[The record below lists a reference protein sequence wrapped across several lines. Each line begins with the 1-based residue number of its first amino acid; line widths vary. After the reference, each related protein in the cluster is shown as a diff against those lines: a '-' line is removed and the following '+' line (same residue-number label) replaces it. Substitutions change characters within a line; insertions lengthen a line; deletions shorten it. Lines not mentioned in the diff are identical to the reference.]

1 MTENVPKGRNQFSE
15 KVNNFFMSCNI
26 QSLTPKDWPDVER
39 IYAEGIATGIATF
52 EIATPTW
59 EKWDAGHL
67 QHSRLVAVS
76 NGLVVGWTALN
87 PISARQAY
95 AGVAEHSI
103 YISSTERGKGVGKI
117 LLNAL
122 VESSEQNG
130 IWTVQ
135 STVFTLNTASL
146 ALHRAC
152 GFREVGIRERIANRN
167 GVWYDTFLIERR
179 SRTVGV

>member
-1 MTENVPKGRNQFSE
+1 
-15 KVNNFFMSCNI
+15 
-26 QSLTPKDWPDVER
+26 
-39 IYAEGIATGIATF
+39 
-52 EIATPTW
+52 
-59 EKWDAGHL
+59 
-67 QHSRLVAVS
+67 
-76 NGLVVGWTALN
+76 
-87 PISARQAY
+87 
-95 AGVAEHSI
+95 VAEHSI

-179 SRTVGV
+179 SRMVGV